1 VIAEINKHKH
11 TVAAEYNL
19 LDSEC
24 EHRVLEESE
33 KARMRWLAREL
44 DHVWALEEI
53 KLRQRSRDRD
63 ILEGDSNTA
72 YFQVVANSR
81 NRKKGLRV
89 LMVLMG

>member
-53 KLRQRSRDRD
+53 KLR
-63 ILEGDSNTA
+63 
-72 YFQVVANSR
+72 
-81 NRKKGLRV
+81 
-89 LMVLMG
+89 